1 MSSNTSS
8 SCFARGDQMR
18 KWIPLPIVA
27 PAFIASAVVF
37 PRLPESMPTHFDMSG
52 RANGWGSRLF
62 GAWGMPFF
70 LLMMWGLVRALP
82 AIDPRGSNYAKFG
95 GAYEGIIVSIMLFML
110 GMHII
115 VLRAALGYPVAIQR
129 VVPVGI
135 GVLFVVMGNLLPRAR
150 PNWFVGIR
158 TPWTLSSDRVW
169 EKTHRLGGRLFVA
182 GGILLV
188 LAALAMEQWAHI
200 VLITVVLLSTAT
212 VFIYS
217 YVEWKRE
224 QNPASVT
231 R

>member
-1 MSSNTSS
+1 
-8 SCFARGDQMR
+8 MR
-18 KWIPLPIVA
+18 KWIPLFIVVA
-27 PAFIASAVVF
+27 AFIVSAVVF
-37 PRLPESMPTHFDMSG
+37 PRLPETMPTHFDGSG
-52 RANGWGSRLF
+52 QPNGWSSRLF
-62 GAWGMPFF
+62 GAWAVPLF
-70 LLMMWGLVRALP
+70 LLFMWGLVRVLP

-95 GAYEGIIVSIMLFML
+95 GAFEGIIVSIMLFML
-110 GMHII
+110 ALHI
-115 VLRAALGYPVAIQR
+115 VMLRAALGYPVAMQR

-169 EKTHRLGGRLFVA
+169 EKTHRLGGHLFVA
-182 GGILLV
+182 GGILIV

-200 VLITVVLLSTAT
+200 VLITVVLLCTAT

-217 YVEWKRE
+217 YLEWKRE
-224 QNPASVT
+224 QNPSSVT

>member
-1 MSSNTSS
+1 
-8 SCFARGDQMR
+8 MR
-18 KWIPLPIVA
+18 KWIPLLIVA
-27 PAFIASAVVF
+27 AAFIASAVVF

-52 RANGWGSRLF
+52 RPNGWSSRLF
-62 GAWGMPFF
+62 GAWVMPFF

-200 VLITVVLLSTAT
+200 VLITVVLLCTAT

-224 QNPASVT
+224 QNPSSVT

>member
-1 MSSNTSS
+1 
-8 SCFARGDQMR
+8 MR
-18 KWIPLPIVA
+18 KWIPLLIVA
-27 PAFIASAVVF
+27 AAVVASAVVYAT
-37 PRLPESMPTHFDMSG
+37 LPDRIPTRWELSAHPAG
-52 RANGWGSRLF
+52 AVPEPNGWSSRLW
-62 GAWGMPFF
+62 GAWGLPIF
-70 LLMMWGLVRALP
+70 LLGMWALLIILP
-82 AIDPRGSNYAKFG
+82 KIDPRGSNYAKFG
-95 GAYEGIIVSIMLFML
+95 GAFEGIILSIMLFLL

-135 GVLFVVMGNLLPRAR
+135 GVLFVAMGNLLPRAR

-169 EKTHRLGGRLFVA
+169 EKTHRLGGHLFVA
-182 GGILLV
+182 GGILIV
-188 LAALAMEQWAHI
+188 LAALVMEQWAHI
-200 VLITVVLLSTAT
+200 VLITVVVLCTAT

-217 YVEWKRE
+217 YLEWKRE